1 MEQERKI
8 GVYVCYCGGNIGDY
22 VDVEEVVKGV
32 TDEPGVHIART
43 HMFTCS
49 DAAQQEMIDDIVD
62 QKLDGLVVA
71 SCSPQLH
78 MYTFRGMAERAG
90 LNPYQYVHVNLR
102 EQDSWA
108 HTDNK
113 NGATAK
119 GINMVRSGIAKCGLT
134 RPLKPLRVETKPRV
148 LVIGAGVSGMRAA
161 INLADM
167 GLSVYLIEKENKAG
181 GWALEVGK
189 IAPEGQLGTEVVEKL
204 LQRIQEHDNI
214 ILYTETELSGKAGSI
229 GDFTVKVKI
238 RGEEEVEL
246 NVGAILVTTGFN
258 PYTPQ
263 KGEYGWGS
271 EGVVDLKEFR
281 QILAEG
287 KLDHKGK
294 KLQNVVF
301 VYCVGSRQS
310 KTESCTK
317 PNSYCSRY
325 CCTAATYTAS
335 SLHGLEKELDQTVN
349 QYHLYRDIRTYGHF
363 ETVYEH
369 ARADGALF
377 LRWEPEN
384 PPEVISEN
392 GGLSVRVKD
401 TLSGG
406 EELEIDADLV
416 VLVTG
421 MVPRDNSALDDII
434 KIPHSEDGFYK
445 EAHIKLRPVETII
458 DGVFV
463 AGSAQ
468 SPKTLAES
476 VASSL
481 AGVAKAGGL
490 LKKGY
495 VDLEPLIAIVDTDKC
510 IWCDKCLDA
519 CIYGAIEKSI
529 CGDKEI
535 AMVIGSLCKGE
546 GACVPVCPHNAV
558 DIEGYRDDQ
567 IIAMIDAATREMVL

>member
-1 MEQERKI
+1 MEQERRI

-22 VDVEEVVKGV
+22 VDVEAVVKGV
-32 TDEPGVHIART
+32 TDEPGVVVCRT

-49 DAAQQEMIDDIVD
+49 DAAQQEIIDDIAD

-90 LNPYQYVHVNLR
+90 LNPYQYVQVNLR

-113 NGATAK
+113 EAATAK
-119 GINMVRSGIAKCGLT
+119 GINLVRSGIAKCGLT
-134 RPLKPLRVETKPRV
+134 RPLNPLRVETKPRA

-167 GLSVYLIEKENKAG
+167 GLSVYLIEKEKNVG
-181 GWALEVGK
+181 GWALEVGR
-189 IAPEGQLGTEVVEKL
+189 IAPEGELGTEVVEKL
-204 LQRIQEHDNI
+204 LKRIQQYDNI
-214 ILYTETELSGKAGSI
+214 ILYTETELTSKSGNI
-229 GDFTVKVKI
+229 GDFMVKVLIQGK
-238 RGEEEVEL
+238 EEVEL

-258 PYTPQ
+258 PYTP
-263 KGEYGWGS
+263 KEGEYGWGS

-281 QILAEG
+281 QMLVDG
-287 KLDHKGK
+287 KLEYKGK
-294 KLQNVVF
+294 NLQNIVF
-301 VYCVGSRQS
+301 IYCVGSRQT
-310 KTESCTK
+310 KTESCTE

-349 QYHLYRDIRTYGHF
+349 QYHLYRDIRTYGSF
-363 ETVYEH
+363 ETVYEQ

-377 LRWEPEN
+377 LRWEAEN
-384 PPEVISEN
+384 PPEVTSISE
-392 GGLSVRVKD
+392 GLSVRVKD
-401 TLSGG
+401 TLDGG
-406 EELEIDADLV
+406 EEMEIDTDLV

-421 MVPRDNSALDDII
+421 MIPRDNSTMDEII

-468 SPKTLAES
+468 SPKTMAES

-495 VDLEPLIAIVDTDKC
+495 VDLEPLIAIVDNDKC
-510 IWCDKCLDA
+510 IWCDKCTDA
-519 CIYGAIEKSI
+519 CIYGAIEKII

-535 AMVIGSLCKGE
+535 AMVIGALCKGE
-546 GACVPVCPHNAV
+546 GACVPVCPQNAM

-567 IIAMIDAATREMVL
+567 IIAMIDAATRETVK